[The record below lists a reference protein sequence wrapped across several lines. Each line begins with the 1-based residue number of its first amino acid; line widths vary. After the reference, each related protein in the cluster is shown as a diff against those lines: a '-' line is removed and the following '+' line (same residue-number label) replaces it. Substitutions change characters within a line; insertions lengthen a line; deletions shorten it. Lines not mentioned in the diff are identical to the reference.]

1 MKKGFLIILMCFFL
15 TPEQNFAQEE
25 NIIPGE
31 IIVQLY
37 EFKYLDSFTKAF
49 DLLELKSKQLLSKR
63 MNIWLFTY
71 DESKVDA
78 SDVLYEIRTNNYVKT
93 VQFNHTLSER
103 SASQNID
110 LINYTPYSVLTTT
123 PNDTRF
129 NEQWALNNTGQSG
142 GTVDADI
149 DAPEAWDIS
158 TGGLTAGGDTIVI
171 AIIDGGCDLNHND
184 LPYWYNNGEIPSN
197 GVDDDSNG
205 YVDDYRG
212 WNAYGNNGTVP
223 GSSHGTH
230 VAGISG
236 AKGNNNL
243 GVSGVN
249 WNSKIM
255 PIAGSSSSEATVIAA
270 YGYVLEM
277 RSLYNETNGAKGAFI
292 VSTNASFGVDQG
304 QPANYPLWCG
314 IYDSLGAQGVL
325 NCGATA
331 NANWN
336 IDVIGDIPTGCPSPY
351 MISVTNTNRNDLKN
365 SGAAYGLTTIDLGAP
380 GTSVLST
387 YPNNNY
393 SNLTGTSMATPQV
406 TGAIALMF
414 AAADSQILATYK
426 SDLSTGAIM
435 FRDILFEAT
444 DTISALQG
452 ITVTGGRLNVYKAL
466 LPVSTP
472 QIPVELI
479 AFNLTVRENTVLLS
493 WATATEINNRGFEI
507 ERRQVFSQL
516 SSANTQEWEAVGFVN
531 GKGTTTSTSAYSFY
545 DKSLSPGKYSY
556 RLKQIDFD
564 GSINFSNEIEVAL
577 LSPVN
582 FELSQNFPNPFN
594 PTTTIRFTVGDVNHA
609 STAWAT
615 LRIYDVLGNEIATL
629 VNEEKTAG
637 TYKVDFD
644 ASSGT
649 WNLASGI
656 YYYRLTAGNFVE
668 TKKMIL
674 MK

>member
-1 MKKGFLIILMCFFL
+1 MKKFLLPVIFIFVLIPKTL
-15 TPEQNFAQEE
+15 LPQEE
-25 NIIPGE
+25 NIIRGE
-31 IIVQLY
+31 LLVQLKDSKSL
-37 EFKYLDSFTKAF
+37 EHFSNSFHHLD
-49 DLLELKSKQLLSKR
+49 LKSKQLLSKR
-63 MNIWLFTY
+63 MNIWLFSY
-71 DESKVDA
+71 DDSKIDV
-78 SDVLYEIRTNNYVKT
+78 SDVLFEIRKNDHVKA
-93 VQFNHTLSER
+93 VQFNHVLSER
-103 SASQNID
+103 SAAGLVD
-110 LINYTPYSVLTTT
+110 LNNHSPYSVLNTF

-158 TGGLTAGGDTIVI
+158 TGGLTAHGDTIVI

-184 LPYWYNNGEIPSN
+184 LPYWFNHGEIPSN

-205 YVDDYRG
+205 YIDDYRG

-249 WNSKIM
+249 WNSRIM

-277 RSLYNETNGAKGAFI
+277 RSLYNETNGVKGAFI

-314 IYDSLGAQGVL
+314 IYDSLGLQGVL

-336 IDVIGDIPTGCPSPY
+336 IDVVGDIPTGCPSPY
-351 MISVTNTNRNDLKN
+351 MISVTNTTRTDTKN
-365 SGAAYGLTTIDLGAP
+365 SGAAYGLNTIDLGAP

-393 SNLTGTSMATPQV
+393 QNSTGTSMATPQV

-414 AAADSQILATYK
+414 AAADSQFLATYK
-426 SDLSTGAIM
+426 SDLSAGAIM

-444 DTISALQG
+444 DSISALQG
-452 ITVTGGRLNVYKAL
+452 ITVTGGRLNVHKAL
-466 LPVSTP
+466 IPVSAP

-479 AFNLTVRENTVLLS
+479 SFSAEVNEKSVILN
-493 WATATEINNRGFEI
+493 WITATEVNNRGFEI
-507 ERRQVFSQL
+507 ERRQVLSQQ
-516 SSANTQEWEAVGFVN
+516 SSVSNQEWGSIGFMN
-531 GKGTTTSTSAYSFY
+531 GKGTTIYTSVYSFK
-545 DKSLSPGKYSY
+545 DESLSPGKYLY

-564 GSINFSNEIEVAL
+564 GSFEYSNTAEVSFMNPSSFSLE
-577 LSPVN
+577 
-582 FELSQNFPNPFN
+582 QNYPNPFN
-594 PTTTIRFTVGDVNHA
+594 PTTSISFTVGNAYYESPVQVL
-609 STAWAT
+609 
-615 LRIYDVLGNEIATL
+615 LRIYDVLGNEIVTL
-629 VNEEKTAG
+629 VNEEKSAG
-637 TYKVDFD
+637 TYEIEFD
-644 ASSGT
+644 ASS
-649 WNLASGI
+649 LPSGVYFYKI
-656 YYYRLTAGNFVE
+656 QSGSFTN
-668 TKKMIL
+668 TKKML
-674 MK
+674 LLK